1 MKKYECLYVIDGTF
15 DNDVISEVTT
25 KFENLAKDN
34 AKESEVNNWGRRK
47 LAYEVNK
54 KWDGYYSL
62 ITFRS
67 EPDFVAELE
76 RQLRLDEKVIKFL
89 VTVVDEKKIEKL
101 ANAPKKP
108 PRKPR
113 EFNRDHRGPRREA
126 PAAPATPSAPKVE
139 EKVASEVNT
148 AEAAE

>member
-15 DNDVISEVTT
+15 DNDVISKVTT

-34 AKESEVNNWGRRK
+34 AKESEVNNWSRRK

-67 EPDFVAELE
+67 EPDFIAELE

-126 PAAPATPSAPKVE
+126 PATPAAPNKVE
-139 EKVASEVNT
+139 EKVAMAYKVNT

>member
-15 DNDVISEVTT
+15 DNDVISEVAT

-67 EPDFVAELE
+67 EPDFIAELE

-108 PRKPR
+108 PRRPR

-126 PAAPATPSAPKVE
+126 PVAPKVE